1 MSPAS
6 KKYSLTSKIDLVST
20 EERVKEFNNLLQSIE
35 SLQDKKKALW
45 LEIYENAITDRQN
58 AYFVYTELLKK
69 VIDNTAEHAIHGT
82 TIAKY
87 LERMSKSND
96 QIIKLAELIAEAE
109 GKSEALS
116 QDEIYQC
123 MQTPDQTEDGK

>member
-1 MSPAS
+1 MSQRTN
-6 KKYSLTSKIDLVST
+6 KYTMTSKIDLVT
-20 EERVKEFNNLLQSIE
+20 VDERVKEFTNLLESIE

-45 LEIYENAITDRQN
+45 LEIYENAVTDRQN
-58 AYFVYTELLKK
+58 AYLVYTELLKK
-69 VIDNTAEHAIHGT
+69 VIDNTAEHAIHGA

-96 QIIKLAELIAEAE
+96 QIIRLAELIADAE
-109 GKSEALS
+109 GKSESLS

-123 MQTPDQTEDGK
+123 MQEEKVPANS